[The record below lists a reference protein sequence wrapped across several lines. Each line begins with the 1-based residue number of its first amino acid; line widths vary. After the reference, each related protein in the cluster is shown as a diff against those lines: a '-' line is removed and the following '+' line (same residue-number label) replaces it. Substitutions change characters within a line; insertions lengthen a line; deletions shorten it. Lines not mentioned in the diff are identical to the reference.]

1 MVKEPTKK
9 ERCYILYRTDDVAFL
24 AFELAMSTR
33 AYWLCLSFFFSLPR
47 WGINDQEPGIKSN
60 VQLDFISKIGFSLP
74 SPF

>member
-33 AYWLCLSFFFSLPR
+33 AYWLCLSFFLFHD
-47 WGINDQEPGIKSN
+47 GI
-60 VQLDFISKIGFSLP
+60 
-74 SPF
+74 